1 MSANINMTNK
11 IKKNL
16 ELLRSMPYDPKYKK
30 QRDEVI
36 SLYSSRKIENIRTAE
51 NMNMKLKP
59 GKGSAGAA
67 RSCMKMLEKYRTKE
81 SATGKL
87 SRGKMRT
94 YLVKGTVTVQSKY
107 ITTNPKSK
115 QRKLNDK
122 VHEDK
127 PKYSL
132 RGSNFKTRSRT
143 TIQSTSNCSIY
154 CCS

>member
-36 SLYSSRKIENIRTAE
+36 SLYESRKIENIRTA
-51 NMNMKLKP
+51 MNMIMKFKP

-67 RSCMKMLEKYRTKE
+67 RSGMKLLEKYRTKE

-87 SRGKMRT
+87 SRGKMRN
-94 YLVKGTVTVQSKY
+94 YLVKGTVTVKSQY
-107 ITTNPKSK
+107 ITTTKSK
-115 QRKLNDK
+115 EERKVNDK
-122 VHEDK
+122 VFEDK
-127 PKYSL
+127 EKYSL
-132 RGSNFKTRSRT
+132 R
-143 TIQSTSNCSIY
+143 IEATSKQEAGQLSEVYQHPCT
-154 CCS
+154 